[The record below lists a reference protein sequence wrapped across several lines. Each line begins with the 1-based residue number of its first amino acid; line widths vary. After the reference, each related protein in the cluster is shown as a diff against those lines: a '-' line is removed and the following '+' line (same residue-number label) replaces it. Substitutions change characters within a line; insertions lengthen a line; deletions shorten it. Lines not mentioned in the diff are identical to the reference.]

1 MLFEAEGGGPAK
13 LLSKFDKFE
22 YTWSKTTKSKSLGKD
37 IFAVEVQPKKV
48 Q

>member
-22 YTWSKTTKSKSLGKD
+22 YTWSKTTKSKESTEPVFEL
-37 IFAVEVQPKKV
+37 F
-48 Q
+48 